1 MSNASGL
8 YIGVMSG
15 TSLDG
20 VDVALCTVDAH
31 DCRLIHSL
39 EYPLPQTLKD
49 EILSTINQNTT
60 IQQVGSLHTKLGFLF
75 SDAINALL
83 EKYAINPAQIEA
95 VGVHGQ
101 TLWHEPNAAYPFS
114 LQLGNA
120 NVIATQT
127 KIKTISDFRGMDI
140 ANGGEGAPFA
150 PAFHK
155 FLFGSSAKKRAVL
168 NIGGM
173 ANLTILD
180 EKTLGFDVGCGN
192 VLLDLWIDKKRSQK
206 YDKNGTFAKE
216 GTLSETLLK
225 NMLDDEYFKKLPP
238 KSTGREYFNLLW
250 LESYLQKMNTLSDA
264 DIQRTLLELT
274 AKSIVN
280 EVKRYNIKELILCG
294 GGAKNL
300 FLVERLEKL
309 CGCRVVLSDAYR
321 VNSDFLEAILFAWL
335 AYKRVHNES
344 VDLKDITGAKR
355 NSILGAIYEAN

>member
-1 MSNASGL
+1 MSKESSL

-31 DCRLIHSL
+31 NCRLIHSL

-49 EILSTINQNTT
+49 EILSSINQTT
-60 IQQVGSLHTKLGFLF
+60 TLKQVGSLHTKLGFLF

-83 EKYAINPAQIEA
+83 EKYVLNPEQIEA
-95 VGVHGQ
+95 LGVHGQ
-101 TLWHEPNAAYPFS
+101 TLWHEPNAVYPFS

-127 KIKTISDFRGMDI
+127 KIKTISDFRGMDV

-192 VLLDLWIDKKRSQK
+192 VLLDLWVDKKCSQK
-206 YDKNGTFAKE
+206 YDKDGEFAKE
-216 GTLSETLLK
+216 GILNEILLK
-225 NMLDDEYFKKLPP
+225 SMLDDEYFKKLPP
-238 KSTGREYFNLLW
+238 KSTGREYLNLRW
-250 LESYLQKMNTLSDA
+250 LEKYIQKVSTLSDT

-274 AKSIVN
+274 AKSIAN
-280 EVKRYNIKELILCG
+280 EVKRYKIEELILCG

-309 CGCRVVLSDAYR
+309 CGCKVVFSDEYGA
-321 VNSDFLEAILFAWL
+321 NGDFLEAMLFAWL
-335 AYKRVHNES
+335 AYKRLHNES
-344 VDLKDITGAKR
+344 VDLKDITGAKK